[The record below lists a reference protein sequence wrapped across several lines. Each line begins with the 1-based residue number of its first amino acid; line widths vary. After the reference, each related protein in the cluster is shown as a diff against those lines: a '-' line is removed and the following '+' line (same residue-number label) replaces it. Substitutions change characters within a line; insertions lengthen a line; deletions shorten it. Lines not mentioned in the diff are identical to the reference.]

1 MPDRG
6 SELGQC
12 ASDACHEIEPALEI
26 YPPHQHGDGNLLA
39 ALQALDAAALA
50 LGTLEAAKLRG
61 VLAEVLGHQQHAAV
75 LLDEEGVARADQAVD
90 DLTWCAASLG
100 LQAGEG

>member
-26 YPPHQHGDGNLLA
+26 PPPHQHGDGNLLA

-50 LGTLEAAKLRG
+50 LQVRFRG
-61 VLAEVLGHQQHAAV
+61 GGKPGLLAGGLDRF
-75 LLDEEGVARADQAVD
+75 LLDPLDAVQPLLE
-90 DLTWCAASLG
+90 DLTSSPA
-100 LQAGEG
+100 